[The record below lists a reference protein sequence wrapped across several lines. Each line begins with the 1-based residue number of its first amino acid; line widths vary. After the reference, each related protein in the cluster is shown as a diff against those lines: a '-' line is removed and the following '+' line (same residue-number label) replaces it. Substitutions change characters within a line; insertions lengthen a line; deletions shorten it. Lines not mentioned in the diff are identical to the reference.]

1 MSASPSP
8 ARRGRPANTA
18 ARLER
23 RAAILEAAQGCFV
36 RKGFHA
42 TSTAEISQ
50 AAGISVAGLYQY
62 FPSKDDLIVALVEH
76 ELEVNLQLVRQLL
89 EAEDVFA
96 AIADL
101 MQTFAGSKEL
111 AAGAR
116 LRLEILA
123 EATRNEVVAAALD
136 SSDARLLAAMS
147 RAVARAQ
154 ERGQIDRGLAPEDV
168 ALFLDCLSE
177 GVFAHLC
184 RDTAESPPPVAPAL
198 ALLSRALAP
207 RS

>member
-1 MSASPSP
+1 MSLASSP
-8 ARRGRPANTA
+8 PRRGRPTNTA

-50 AAGISVAGLYQY
+50 AAEISVAGLYQY
-62 FPSKDDLIVALVEH
+62 FPSKDDLIVALVER
-76 ELEVNLQLVRQLL
+76 ELDVNLRLVSQLL
-89 EAEDVFA
+89 EAPDFLA

-101 MQTFAGSKEL
+101 MHTFAKSADL

-123 EATRNEVVAAALD
+123 EATRNPAVAAALER
-136 SSDARLLAAMS
+136 SDARLLAELV
-147 RAVARAQ
+147 RAVERAQ
-154 ERGQIDRGLAPEDV
+154 ARGQIDPALAPEDV

-184 RDTAESPPPVAPAL
+184 REPAADQPLVAPAL